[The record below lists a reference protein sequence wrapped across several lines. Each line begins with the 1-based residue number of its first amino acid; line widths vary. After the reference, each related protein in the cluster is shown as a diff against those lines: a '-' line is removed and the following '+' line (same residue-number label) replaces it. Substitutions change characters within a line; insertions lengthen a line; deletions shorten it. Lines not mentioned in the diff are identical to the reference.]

1 MSSIYQSASNQW
13 IYFDGAIKRYFDT
26 QQEAIAMNQKETFVQ
41 KLQAAATQI
50 AQASDQFA
58 NLETVFFDRTYNSGG
73 ANQIQDVD
81 IEATGLTA
89 AQVGS
94 LITLGQQLQLFLNNG
109 APVQGDYDVTLN
121 AARTDI

>member
-1 MSSIYQSASNQW
+1 MSIYQAADGRY
-13 IYFDGAIKRYFDT
+13 IYFDGETKRYFDT
-26 QQEAIAMNQKETFVQ
+26 QGEAIAMSQKETFVQ

-50 AQASDQFA
+50 AQAADQFA

-73 ANQIQDVD
+73 AKEIQDVD

-109 APVQGDYDVTLN
+109 APAQGDYDVTLN